1 MLRLGAVAR
10 GIADEVRAMHAVARS
25 VPIDT
30 WLGFVVVYLALASV
44 GLLPLGGIALVLHVI
59 AWAVMALLLIAPGV
73 SAQLWRADDD
83 LGIRGRHDPTVVGH
97 LPDVIALFAFP
108 FYMLSQAVLFWRLER
123 QFPGSLAGDGWGTAW
138 GYALDNLLLT
148 ELFLDVFDVFRLTLA
163 GDTTSLL
170 GAVAVFTT
178 RAALSLGFIRVAL
191 RVLRAALYRASGV
204 GRGVD
209 HLASVLA
216 AVEDD
221 DVPAARYHA
230 TAIASGMH
238 ATVELL
244 ADRVDDPVRGDD
256 AWRSLH
262 AIRDWAIPHL
272 LLEAGHGH
280 ARAERYLALAET
292 LGAEGF
298 TPPALADPVTRPFL
312 RGALAVAGAAVLAV
326 PLLIVGPWGAA
337 VAAALT
343 VAAGWALTSPRSL
356 LEAAVERGLVA
367 PFPAARFQRATVAW
381 VAATTVVFLV
391 AGFGLVVNVA
401 AVAPG
406 AFDVRAG
413 GAATA
418 AALPPVDVRSASGFV
433 LANLA
438 RVQVL
443 FGAADVFAFA
453 PLPLEQRPVAGSLVT
468 FALRTG
474 INLGLVA
481 LVLTLLTVGG
491 ERLGLGALGV
501 NHVLLAALEARR
513 GGRYA
518 RDLLVAHDLA
528 VGRGLLAAIDQ
539 AERDD
544 LRMALA
550 SSGAYAW
557 CAHHPTAG
565 ASEALVE
572 LEDASRARSQAAI
585 VEALGQRGW
594 GRRIAPLV
602 DEVDA
607 LFEPHEGESLAQ
619 VVPWLAV
626 DVWCHL
632 AAVTAGTSGREQE
645 AWRTLQRADA
655 VLRARGVPEALL
667 ETYGPDETNLAEDR
681 PPPAVVARAWRE
693 AELTWVRV
701 AASLAIDAVRRDDE
715 VPSRAILHDARARLA
730 AADASDPQ
738 RLAGAALLLDLYAA
752 AWEEPDTVVAT
763 LTRVLAAHDDLPA
776 THPER
781 RAIGAAA
788 RLLADVAEERGA
800 GVADDLRSRLDAADA
815 TSPEGDAF
823 DPRRFDELVR
833 MAGLLVRVAPGAAAL
848 AGCRRALETAETH
861 DALLAPPQRSALL
874 QTLVDAVF
882 AASRLDLHTETVVLG
897 RSLRVR
903 SEAAMRVRGGS
914 ELYYHGVLASAEAV
928 AAAAL
933 DDASGA
939 RDAAEAARSALLAV
953 ADAAADDPAIDRVD
967 LATHLDAIE
976 TLLRRLGGDEAPA
989 NS

>member
-10 GIADEVRAMHAVARS
+10 GIADEVRAMHAVALS
-25 VPIDT
+25 VPLGT
-30 WLGFVVVYLALASV
+30 WVTFAVLYLALATV
-44 GLLPLGGIALVLHVI
+44 GLLPLGHVALALHVLAWVVLALV
-59 AWAVMALLLIAPGV
+59 LIAPGV
-73 SAQLWRADDD
+73 DARLWRADDD

-163 GDTTSLL
+163 SDATSLL

-191 RVLRAALYRASGV
+191 RILRAAVYRASGV

-216 AVEDD
+216 AVEDG
-221 DVPAARYHA
+221 DVPAAHYHA

-280 ARAERYLALAET
+280 ARAARYLALAET
-292 LGAEGF
+292 LGEEGF
-298 TPPALADPVTRPFL
+298 TPPARADPVARPL
-312 RGALAVAGAAVLAV
+312 VSGALAVAGVAVLAL
-326 PLLIVGPWGAA
+326 PLLIVGPWGAV
-337 VAAALT
+337 VAIALT

-367 PFPAARFQRATVAW
+367 PFPVARFQRATVAW

-413 GAATA
+413 GAATTA
-418 AALPPVDVRSASGFV
+418 VLPPVDVRSASGFV

-518 RDLLVAHDLA
+518 SDLLVAHDLA

-594 GRRIAPLV
+594 GRGIAPLV

-632 AAVTAGTSGREQE
+632 AALTAGTSGRERE

-681 PPPAVVARAWRE
+681 PPPEVVARAWRE
-693 AELTWVRV
+693 AERTWVRV
-701 AASLAIDAVRRDDE
+701 AASLAIDAAGRDDE
-715 VPSRAILHDARARLA
+715 VPSRTILRDARARLA
-730 AADASDPQ
+730 AASDPQ

-763 LTRVLAAHDDLPA
+763 LTRVQAAHDDLPA

-815 TSPEGDAF
+815 TSPEVDAF
-823 DPRRFDELVR
+823 DPRRFDALVR

-848 AGCRRALETAETH
+848 AGCRRALASAETH

-874 QTLVDAVF
+874 QTLVDATF

-897 RSLRVR
+897 RALRVR

-914 ELYYHGVLASAEAV
+914 ELYHHGVLASAEAV

-933 DDASGA
+933 DDANGA
-939 RDAAEAARSALLAV
+939 RDAAEAARSALTAV
-953 ADAAADDPAIDRVD
+953 ADAATDHSAIDRAD
-967 LATHLDAIE
+967 LATQLEAIE
-976 TLLRRLGGDEAPA
+976 TLLRRLGGDDAPA
-989 NS
+989 RS